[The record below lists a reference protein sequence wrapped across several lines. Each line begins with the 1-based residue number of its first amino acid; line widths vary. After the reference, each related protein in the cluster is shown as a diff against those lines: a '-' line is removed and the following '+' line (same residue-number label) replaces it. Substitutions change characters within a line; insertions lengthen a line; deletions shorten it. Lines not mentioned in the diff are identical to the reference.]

1 MALFGVKKRK
11 DVHEKSASPPH
22 KEIIPNQTSTS
33 NQNQL
38 PIHQSTSQPP
48 LNTAFTAPRSNF
60 PNPHHHQHQ
69 IIPNQ
74 QAAQP
79 LAQPPPP
86 PQSQPPPQQKPIIQA
101 PPSSTLSQSQSQ
113 KSSTPQP
120 STVIYPWSHRRL
132 GLLPPAPFPG
142 DPLPTN
148 GSSQFR
154 PSPAPFPR
162 YGHSVNAMGT
172 PTGSGD
178 LYIFAGLVKDQVK
191 NDLYVLNIATPPS
204 SSLASNTPLQL
215 HNQVLPVGLVE
226 TRGEVPLARVG
237 HASVGVGNVLIVWGG
252 DTKTSEE
259 EIQDDGLYLLN
270 LSTREWTRVK
280 ISGNCPEGRY
290 GHSAAIIG
298 SKFYIFGGQTDQG
311 GFMNDL
317 WSFDLH
323 KLKSGAP
330 QWQCVESAPND
341 PTPTRRTGHTVV
353 THGESIFVFGGTDG
367 QYHYNDT
374 WKFDTTT
381 GLWKELDCIGY
392 IPLPREGHSA
402 TLVDDVMY
410 VLGGR
415 GVDGKD
421 LDDLAAF
428 KISNQR
434 WYMFQNM
441 GPAPAGRS
449 GHTMASWQGKVYV
462 LGGESYTSARPDDPS
477 IVHVLDTGKIKY
489 PPDPA
494 TVARQQLQASSRK
507 TSIPNLNS
515 PPPGSTSSRGNGPN
529 AIQQGSQ
536 GARSYPLPG
545 SPDNANTTDSG
556 SNRGNKRST
565 TTATSNPPSRP
576 RREDDPPLNASAVM
590 NRRTIGSSNT
600 SPSRTM
606 SPSHSVNASQQ
617 GHVSVTGNEASSRR
631 SMSPIISH
639 SKNPSLDQ
647 SVRTSPINKPPRPPP
662 STSNQNAVNPN
673 QPNPQSSSPN
683 IHRISAEVARKS
695 NNSSPQISGMRNVER
710 GSNPQHQLSTVV
722 SQTEDHQRLQKR
734 NMWMKAALATAVK
747 QGFMLPSN
755 EDEDPDEIA
764 DRHWLNSFQSPS
776 TEANDKSKDWPRLV
790 EALIQLKRELAKA
803 KTQMVD
809 QAKSLD
815 DRVLEAGK
823 TKSAALQ
830 EASFYRVKL
839 AAYESGSGS
848 DLNKLER
855 ERIADLESKLSE
867 IVTFKTGLERQ
878 VVQLTHELE
887 HERHLREMLEE
898 NNSKSNERS
907 NHLEALHSRTTLDY
921 EELLNKTRGLDLHAS
936 EHIERYTVLESSHQS
951 VLKDL
956 ESFQTKLQVS
966 ERSNEKYLMTLE
978 QLQASLN
985 ATHSRVEELEEFW
998 EQSKEELSVQKS
1010 MTSELNQELQNRL
1023 DEISST
1029 NSKVDE
1035 LERILMSTKRENS
1048 TLKDLNQIGLADL
1061 ISLSKTNVEQTREL
1075 ISNESREKVIEER
1088 SKGLRL
1094 LHDQSKSKLESTLIE
1109 LTEVKTRNMILD
1121 REVVMS
1127 KAEINGIN
1135 LKYSQLLNEF
1145 NQIKSQI
1152 KLKEIDLKE
1161 KARLTEV
1168 AEVKA
1173 SLMKNMMAENGMLG
1187 GGEEEIGTRFF
1198 ETNSNGNGG
1207 GSTSTFG
1214 MNEMII
1220 GSEQMTR
1227 RVKELEQRLDQRNQL
1242 HKQLESKQEETQ
1254 REMNNLEEKYL
1265 DAHRKHEAAADEI
1278 ASLVE
1283 EVQRLRS
1290 GGATSVSLNS
1300 TEGGGGGGG
1309 GPAGGVQPGKVE
1321 EELHVLQERYRTLE
1335 QTHIKAVQYVK
1346 GTEKMLRRMK
1356 DELSKYKE
1364 KTENLENELG
1374 EFRKSG
1380 GSQHQGPHGNGGK
1393 VNEELKH
1400 QLIELTQQL
1409 ESLRV
1414 SSKESNEENE
1424 ELQRRMSSLQIEY
1437 ETDKKRFEASS
1448 HEQIRKVLEEIEV
1461 MKSLNQT
1468 LSTSNLEL
1476 NEENVKLKERMKGLK
1491 SEEGH
1496 EGEGQEEEE
1505 EVLEQL
1511 RESRKQIDWLKQEN
1525 IELQGKCRDSEAKI
1539 SLLLDHMENHSNG
1552 SSTHEN
1558 QLLEGLH
1565 HQTELNPTTGLSL
1578 IEAHDSRFDWDLHR
1592 RSNGIESVQSDYS
1605 GYDGIHHDHDD
1616 DDHQNHQNHQ
1626 NRHDHHDHNERDVNE
1641 SIGNKK
1647 R

>member
-1 MALFGVKKRK
+1 MALFGVKRRK
-11 DVHEKSASPPH
+11 DGPEKNASPPQRDISNH
-22 KEIIPNQTSTS
+22 NRFDSASNLQNHHQNQNNNQNNQEFNRPPPPTSSSQIIPVQ
-33 NQNQL
+33 
-38 PIHQSTSQPP
+38 QSQQPP
-48 LNTAFTAPRSNF
+48 LTSSFSVPRANFAPPST
-60 PNPHHHQHQ
+60 HQ
-69 IIPNQ
+69 INPNQ
-74 QAAQP
+74 PIQQQQQALSQAQ
-79 LAQPPPP
+79 
-86 PQSQPPPQQKPIIQA
+86 PQSQA
-101 PPSSTLSQSQSQ
+101 Q

-142 DPLPTN
+142 DPSPVN
-148 GSSQFR
+148 GSSQLR
-154 PSPAPFPR
+154 ASAPPFPR

-204 SSLASNTPLQL
+204 SSVGSNAPVQL

-226 TRGEVPLARVG
+226 TRGEVPLPRVG

-280 ISGNCPEGRY
+280 ISGSCPEGRY

-330 QWQCVESAPND
+330 QWQCIESTND
-341 PTPTRRTGHTVV
+341 VAPTRRTGHTVV

-381 GLWKELDCIGY
+381 GQWKELDCIGY

-462 LGGESYTSARPDDPS
+462 LGGESYTSVRPDDPS

-507 TSIPNLNS
+507 TSNSNLHS
-515 PPPGSTSSRGNGPN
+515 PPPGSTGPRANGPN
-529 AIQQGSQ
+529 AIQQASQ
-536 GARSYPLPG
+536 GARAYASPG
-545 SPDNANTTDSG
+545 SPDISNAADSI
-556 SNRGNKRST
+556 SSRGNKRAT
-565 TTATSNPPSRP
+565 TNPPSRP

-606 SPSHSVNASQQ
+606 SPSHSVSASQQ
-617 GHVSVTGNEASSRR
+617 GHASGTGNETSSRR
-631 SMSPIISH
+631 SISPIISH
-639 SKNPSLDQ
+639 SNNPSLDQ
-647 SVRTSPINKPPRPPP
+647 SVRTSPNTKPPRPPP
-662 STSNQNAVNPN
+662 PTSTQNVVNPH
-673 QPNPQSSSPN
+673 QSNPQSSSPVN
-683 IHRISAEVARKS
+683 QRLSSEVARKL
-695 NNSSPQISGMRNVER
+695 NNASPPVGGMRNVER
-710 GSNPQHQLSTVV
+710 GSNPPNQFAPLGPQM
-722 SQTEDHQRLQKR
+722 EDHHRLQKR

-755 EDEDPDEIA
+755 EDEDPDELA
-764 DRHWLNSFQSPS
+764 DRNWLNSFQSPS
-776 TEANDKSKDWPRLV
+776 PEGNDKAKDWQRLV

-803 KTQMVD
+803 KGQMVD

-839 AAYESGSGS
+839 AAYESGSTS
-848 DLNKLER
+848 DLNKVER

-867 IVTFKTGLERQ
+867 IVTSKSGLERQ
-878 VVQLTHELE
+878 LVQLTHELE
-887 HERHLREMLEE
+887 QERHLREMLEE
-898 NNSKSNERS
+898 NASKTNERS

-936 EHIERYTVLESSHQS
+936 EHIERFTVLESSHQGA
-951 VLKDL
+951 LTDL
-956 ESFQTKLQVS
+956 ESFRNKLQVS
-966 ERSNEKYLMTLE
+966 ESSNEKYIIALE
-978 QLQASLN
+978 QLQETLN
-985 ATHSRVEELEEFW
+985 ATNARVDELEQFW
-998 EQSKEELSVQKS
+998 EQTKEELDVQKS
-1010 MTSELNQELQNRL
+1010 TALDLSRELESRL
-1023 DEISST
+1023 DEIASS
-1029 NSKVDE
+1029 NSKLQE
-1035 LERILMSTKRENS
+1035 LEQILMSTKQENV
-1048 TLKDLNQIGLADL
+1048 TLKKLNQTGLADL
-1061 ISLSKTNVEQTREL
+1061 ISVTRSNAEQTREL
-1075 ISNESREKVIEER
+1075 FSDGSRDKVIEER

-1094 LHDQSKSKLESTLIE
+1094 LHDQSKKKLESALME
-1109 LTEVKTRNMILD
+1109 LTEVKTRNIILD
-1121 REVVMS
+1121 RELAMS
-1127 KAEINGIN
+1127 KSEISRIN
-1135 LKYSQLLNEF
+1135 LKYSQVLSDSNK
-1145 NQIKSQI
+1145 IKSQMTM
-1152 KLKEIDLKE
+1152 KEWDLKE
-1161 KARLTEV
+1161 KARLTEA

-1173 SLMKNMMAENGMLG
+1173 SLMKNMMADNGLLG
-1187 GGEEEIGTRFF
+1187 ADEEIGNRLF
-1198 ETNSNGNGG
+1198 ESTNGSNGA
-1207 GSTSTFG
+1207 STSTFG
-1214 MNEMII
+1214 MNEMMVPDQI
-1220 GSEQMTR
+1220 TK
-1227 RVKELEQRLDQRNQL
+1227 RVKELEHRLEQRNQL

-1254 REMNNLEEKYL
+1254 KEMTTLEEKYL

-1278 ASLVE
+1278 ASLVQ

-1290 GGATSVSLNS
+1290 GGATSVSMTS
-1300 TEGGGGGGG
+1300 GEG
-1309 GPAGGVQPGKVE
+1309 QQGKVE
-1321 EELHVLQERYRTLE
+1321 EELQVLQERHRTLE

-1374 EFRKSG
+1374 EHRRSAG
-1380 GSQHQGPHGNGGK
+1380 GGGGGGN
-1393 VNEELKH
+1393 VNEELKN
-1400 QLIELTQQL
+1400 QLIELTSQL
-1409 ESLRV
+1409 EQLRV
-1414 SSKESNEENE
+1414 SSK
-1424 ELQRRMSSLQIEY
+1424 Q
-1437 ETDKKRFEASS
+1437 
-1448 HEQIRKVLEEIEV
+1448 
-1461 MKSLNQT
+1461 
-1468 LSTSNLEL
+1468 SNLE
-1476 NEENVKLKERMKGLK
+1476 NESLQKKMSLLQTEYERDMKTYEESSTKQIQEIKDELEQMEFKNHKLSDELARFTKENSGLKEMIGKNSSLKNGAAAGELSGGGKKKNDDDEEVMSELSHAQKQIEWLTQENV
-1491 SEEGH
+1491 
-1496 EGEGQEEEE
+1496 
-1505 EVLEQL
+1505 
-1511 RESRKQIDWLKQEN
+1511 
-1525 IELQGKCRDSEAKI
+1525 ELQGKCRDAEAKI

-1552 SSTHEN
+1552 SED
-1558 QLLEGLH
+1558 QLDGIHHTGPLGGPGGGLGGGLESA
-1565 HQTELNPTTGLSL
+1565 TT
-1578 IEAHDSRFDWDLHR
+1578 DSRFDWDLHR
-1592 RSNGIESVQSDYS
+1592 RSNGIESVIGSDYS
-1605 GYDGIHHDHDD
+1605 GYGGIDGVSVGGHDPTATSSSNSGTKPLALATATTGTSHSSGA
-1616 DDHQNHQNHQ
+1616 
-1626 NRHDHHDHNERDVNE
+1626 RH
-1641 SIGNKK
+1641 
-1647 R
+1647 